1 MSAKTLSGRVLG
13 LSLVSSNIMC
23 LYGHFRYH
31 WKEDRISNTL
41 ITKLS
46 AQCSEKREKSYG
58 N

>member
-31 WKEDRISNTL
+31 WEEDRISNTL

-46 AQCSEKREKSYG
+46 AQ
-58 N
+58 